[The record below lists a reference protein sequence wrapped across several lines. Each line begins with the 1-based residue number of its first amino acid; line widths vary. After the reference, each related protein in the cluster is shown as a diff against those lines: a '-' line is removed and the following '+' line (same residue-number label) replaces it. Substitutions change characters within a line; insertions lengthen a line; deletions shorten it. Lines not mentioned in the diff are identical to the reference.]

1 MNNFESK
8 LRENE
13 TDAEIAIDDLV
24 GEVFYNGRIYTKKNE
39 VLQVLDSLTKLRH
52 YIEDKEWTLELELNC
67 LEQEEE

>member
-1 MNNFESK
+1 MNNFEAK

-24 GEVFYNGRIYTKKNE
+24 GEVFDNGRIYTKKNE